1 MLYTK
6 ASAATIL
13 GVKSSQIKTI
23 ELVENS
29 DRVNVNGDIEIPKEE
44 FMKEFVAKRK
54 RSSVKV
60 SIAEHPFKKS
70 EYIATSSNDNVFYS
84 LVPQSDRVTCT
95 CMDYQHQVERL
106 GRGCCKHGYA
116 LLAKF
121 GYDSLKDYVLAI
133 SKESA

>member
-29 DRVNVNGDIEIPKEE
+29 DRVNVNGVEIYKEE

-54 RSSVKV
+54 RSSAKV
-60 SIAEHPFKKS
+60 SIADHPFKKS

-84 LVPQSDRVTCT
+84 LVPESDRITCT
-95 CMDYQHQVERL
+95 CMDYQHQVEQL
-106 GRGCCKHGYA
+106 GRGCCKHGYS

-121 GYDSLKDYVLAI
+121 GYESLKDYVLAI
-133 SKESA
+133 AQESA